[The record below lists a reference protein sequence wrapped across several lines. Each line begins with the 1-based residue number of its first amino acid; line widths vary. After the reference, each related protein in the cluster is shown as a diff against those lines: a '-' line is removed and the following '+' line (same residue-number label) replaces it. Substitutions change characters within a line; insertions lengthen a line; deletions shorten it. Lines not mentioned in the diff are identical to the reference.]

1 MSARAKFPAPEIM
14 EPDRIHRHEKD
25 DSEVFALKP
34 KKNL

>member
-1 MSARAKFPAPEIM
+1 MFARAKFPVPEIM
-14 EPDRIHRHEKD
+14 EPDRIRQHEKD